1 MKFYM
6 NISDISPN
14 FIIEINVLLLDTFHT
29 NVPS

>member
-6 NISDISPN
+6 NISDISHD